1 MRISYNWLK
10 EYVEFDLSPQQVA
23 DRLTMAGLE
32 VEGLEYLGEGIEGV
46 IVGRIASI
54 KPHPD
59 ADRLTVCDV
68 ETGSEVLPIVCGAK
82 NMKEGDKAPL
92 AIAGAKL
99 PGGVKISKGK
109 LRGVVSYGMLCSE
122 KELGLAKESSGL
134 MILPAETP
142 VGESI
147 QKAIGLDDWALEIN
161 VTPNRPDCLSVIG
174 IAREVSALLRK
185 PLMLP
190 QVKVDE
196 KGSPVGEMI
205 KIEITDPGLCLRYA
219 GRAIVGVSIGPS
231 PLWMQ
236 RRLSAVGV
244 RPINNVVDITNYVM
258 METGQPLHAF
268 DYDLV
273 QDKKIIVRA
282 AAEGERFTTLD
293 GVERTLTPDM
303 LLICDG
309 VRPVALA
316 GVMGGQNSEVTDL
329 TKDIFL
335 ESAYFNPSTVR
346 RASKKLGLHTEAS
359 HRFERGTD
367 PEGVLAAAD
376 RAAQLMA
383 ELANGKVA
391 RGRADEYPAPVAMP
405 TITVRA
411 ERVSDVLG
419 AKLDKEEMADILKRL
434 QLSVRDD
441 GNGKMTVTAPAFRP
455 DLTREA
461 DIIEEVARVHGYSR
475 IRSTMPAYSVSPGA
489 PDPVRDA
496 SDSVR
501 KSLRDAGY
509 SEVINFSFIN
519 PQDLG
524 RLRLPEDDFRRRF
537 ISLRNPLTVE
547 QSVMRTTLLPSLLGN
562 LAWNFTRGERELK
575 IFEISK
581 VFLSEGP
588 GLPEEPLKL
597 GGLAVGGRTG
607 TLWDGREGEVDFFDI
622 KGAVEEVLGTLRVNG
637 AVYRPA
643 EEVPFL
649 HPGKS
654 AWLMVGGKQAGYLG
668 QVHPDVMQAW
678 DVPLDAFVFELDF
691 DELVEEGGAEIK
703 YSPLPKYPAVTR
715 DIAAIVPAE
724 VTSFAIAKAI
734 ESLKLGLVED
744 VRLFDYYAGKPIPEG
759 KKSLAYSITYRSAER
774 TLTDEEVNAVHQ
786 KVITALRERLGAE
799 IREQ

>member
-46 IVGRIASI
+46 IVGRIAKI
-54 KPHPD
+54 VPHPD

-82 NMKEGDKAPL
+82 NMKEGDKVPL

-134 MILPAETP
+134 MILPEETP

-161 VTPNRPDCLSVIG
+161 VTPNRPDCLSVVG

-185 PLMLP
+185 PLRLP
-190 QVKVDE
+190 QVRVDE
-196 KGSPVGEMI
+196 KGSPIGEMI
-205 KIEITDPGLCLRYA
+205 KIEITDPGLCPRYA

-268 DYDLV
+268 DYDLM
-273 QDKKIIVRA
+273 QEKRIIVRA
-282 AAEGERFTTLD
+282 ATDGERFTTLD
-293 GVERTLTPDM
+293 GVERTLTSDM

-309 VRPVALA
+309 ERPVALA
-316 GVMGGQNSEVTDL
+316 GVMGGQNSEVMDL
-329 TKDIFL
+329 TKNIFL
-335 ESAYFNPSTVR
+335 ESAYFNPSSVR

-367 PEGVLAAAD
+367 PEGVLSAVD

-383 ELANGKVA
+383 ELAGGKVA
-391 RGRADEYPAPVAMP
+391 RGRADEYPAPVTMP
-405 TITVRA
+405 PITVRA
-411 ERVSDVLG
+411 ERVSEVLG
-419 AKLDKEEMADILKRL
+419 ARLDKEEMADILKRL

-441 GNGKMTVTAPAFRP
+441 GNGKMTVTAPTFRP

-461 DIIEEVARVHGYSR
+461 DIIEEVARVHGYGR
-475 IRSTMPAYSVSPGA
+475 IRSTMPTYSMSPGA
-489 PDPVRDA
+489 PDPVKDA

-509 SEVINFSFIN
+509 TEVINFSFIN

-524 RLRLPEDDFRRRF
+524 RLRLPEDDYRRRF
-537 ISLRNPLTVE
+537 ISLKNPLTVE

-575 IFEISK
+575 IFELSK

-607 TLWDGREGEVDFFDI
+607 TLWDGRKGGVDFFDI
-622 KGAVEEVLGTLRVNG
+622 KGAVEEVLGTLRVDG

-678 DVPLDAFVFELDF
+678 DVPLDAFVFELDL
-691 DELVEEGGAEIK
+691 DELVEEGGAAIK

-715 DIAAIVPAE
+715 DIAAIVPVE

-734 ESLKLGLVED
+734 ESLKLDLVED

-774 TLTDEEVNAVHQ
+774 TLTDEEVNDVHQ
-786 KVITALRERLGAE
+786 RVITALRERLGVE